1 MLSTSVQGSYLINK
15 QLQANLSYV
24 KSEIPFLGET
34 ATVENSEESNT
45 MSEEILSKIVGNKV
59 ETNMKFFLGNSFYV
73 EPGLFRETFSGEN
86 SEAYS
91 MYDNEY
97 KIESTTYG
105 AQVHIGNQWMW
116 DSGLF
121 IDARWVG
128 ISTLLYKDTKLT
140 PVAANLAE
148 DEIKS
153 AIDKFN
159 SNDLEMLSSANVL
172 LLSLGF
178 AF

>member
-1 MLSTSVQGSYLINK
+1 MSIKSKFLVLTCLTLASTLAHAKPRKKTSKVNVPEMKLEGSQAVRSNKIFGLSLGGSMLSTSIQGSYLINK

-97 KIESTTYG
+97 KIESTTY
-105 AQVHIGNQWMW
+105 
-116 DSGLF
+116 
-121 IDARWVG
+121 
-128 ISTLLYKDTKLT
+128 
-140 PVAANLAE
+140 
-148 DEIKS
+148 
-153 AIDKFN
+153 
-159 SNDLEMLSSANVL
+159 
-172 LLSLGF
+172 
-178 AF
+178 

>member
-1 MLSTSVQGSYLINK
+1 
-15 QLQANLSYV
+15 
-24 KSEIPFLGET
+24 
-34 ATVENSEESNT
+34 
-45 MSEEILSKIVGNKV
+45 
-59 ETNMKFFLGNSFYV
+59 
-73 EPGLFRETFSGEN
+73 
-86 SEAYS
+86 
-91 MYDNEY
+91 
-97 KIESTTYG
+97 
-105 AQVHIGNQWMW
+105 MW